1 VGVLGDVLVDRRE
14 DMVRDDLRVRQ
25 AEKIAEAAKLRLLT
39 AVNATDVRESW
50 RLMAIFGR
58 AVLLQGETEDEVR
71 VRVGLLS
78 PDEAA
83 LRKLARRDDLADP
96 AGERRSAGPL
106 VLLLTIA
113 ATWLVALAAR
123 REARRNARTYSR
135 LQSRLYAPSYPQPR
149 YPRWGG

>member
-14 DMVRDDLRVRQ
+14 DMVRDDPRVRQ

-50 RLMAIFGR
+50 RLMGIFGR

-83 LRKLARRDDLADP
+83 LRRLARRDDIADP
-96 AGERRSAGPL
+96 AGERGSAGPV
-106 VLLLTIA
+106 VLLLTMA
-113 ATWLVALAAR
+113 ATWLAALAAR
-123 REARRNARTYSR
+123 REARRGARSYARLESR
-135 LQSRLYAPSYPQPR
+135 AYAPPYPQPR
-149 YPRWGG
+149 FPRWGG